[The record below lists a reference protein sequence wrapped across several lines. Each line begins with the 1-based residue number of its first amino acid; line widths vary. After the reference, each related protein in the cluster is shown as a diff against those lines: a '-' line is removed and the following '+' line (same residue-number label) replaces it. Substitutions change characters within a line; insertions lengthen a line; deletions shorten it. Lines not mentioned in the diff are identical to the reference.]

1 MREKLLKWLKD
12 KRAASGLWGV
22 IAIILTIALG
32 VVVVGLAFN
41 AISGITLPDTWNS
54 TLSNVETVTSSVF
67 GLMPIIA
74 LVAVIGFVVA
84 YFAKLS

>member
-12 KRAASGLWGV
+12 KRAATGLWGV

-32 VVVVGLAFN
+32 VVVVGLAFD
-41 AISGITLPDTWNS
+41 AIGDITLPSTWNS
-54 TLSNVETVTSSVF
+54 TLTNVENVVTSVF